1 MLPNS
6 LHYNDCAQYLS
17 SAPTGCYLYLP
28 HIFEERVASLI
39 DSLPQCF
46 EVFYSLKSNPH
57 PSFIDKIKNKS
68 RVGFDVSSMGE
79 LRNVLYSQVNTSNI
93 LFVGPGKRQDELEL
107 FMDRTEGYLVV
118 ESITELKLISQIANR
133 LHKPVK
139 ILLRINPSYPVK
151 GVKMAMGGKET
162 QFGLM
167 EDNINIA
174 LEIIDANP
182 LMSFFGFH
190 TYVGTRILS
199 FEDCVHNIS
208 EAIKFSF
215 NFHSKVRP
223 IKVIDVGGGIGI
235 PYFQSESEFNL
246 AQFKVTIKNAL
257 DQFPKN
263 FVNDVKIIL
272 EAGRFLSGPSGY
284 FLTNVADI
292 KIENEHQYIYVD
304 ASPSQ
309 FGLSSHSM
317 RSDLIYRLGILR
329 QNQTSD
335 QMIPSTIIGNLSSH
349 DGNFATNILLPTINK
364 KDIVYFDNAGA
375 YGLTAHNLQP
385 YFLPKP
391 EIFVHFEDVDV
402 SYALA
407 S

>member
-1 MLPNS
+1 MQPN
-6 LHYNDCAQYLS
+6 LLRYNDCALHLA

-28 HIFEERVASLI
+28 HIFEERVNSLI

-57 PSFIDKIKNKS
+57 FSFIDKIKNKN
-68 RVGFDVSSMGE
+68 RVGFDVSSIGE
-79 LRNVLYSQVNTSNI
+79 LRNVLYSQPDTSNI

-118 ESITELKLISQIANR
+118 ESITELKLISKIANK
-133 LHKPVK
+133 LKKHVN
-139 ILLRINPSYPVK
+139 ILLRINPSYAVR

-162 QFGLM
+162 QFGVM
-167 EDNINIA
+167 EDNIEIA
-174 LEIIDANP
+174 LEIIDSNSF
-182 LMSFFGFH
+182 MSFFGFH

-199 FEDCVHNIS
+199 FEDCIHNIT

-215 NFHSKVRP
+215 TFHSNVRP

-235 PYFQSESEFNL
+235 PYFRSESEFDL
-246 AQFKVTIKNAL
+246 VQFKKAIASAL
-257 DQFPKN
+257 DQFPKS
-263 FVNDVKIIL
+263 FINDIKIIL

-284 FLTNVADI
+284 FLTNVSEVTV
-292 KIENEHQYIYVD
+292 ENGHQYIYVD
-304 ASPSQ
+304 SSPSQ

-317 RSDLIYRLGILR
+317 RSDLVYKLGVL
-329 QNQTSD
+329 QKTQTSN
-335 QMIPSTIIGNLSSH
+335 QPISSSIIGNLSSH
-349 DGNFATNILLPTINK
+349 GGTFVTNVLLPNLQK
-364 KDIVYFDNAGA
+364 NDIVYFENAGA

-385 YFLPKP
+385 YLLPKP
-391 EIFVHFEDVDV
+391 EIFIQCMDIDFF
-402 SYALA
+402 YALA